1 MADTRRREA
10 IIVSWLE
17 EISADARAV
26 FLVGD
31 VFDFWFE
38 YKWTVPK
45 GYVRLLGTLAQMCDQ
60 GIEIHFLKGN
70 HDMWVYE
77 YFQEEIGMIVHDSSY
92 EFEDGEK
99 HFFLD
104 HGDGLGKG
112 ERKYKMVRSTLR
124 NRFLQQSYARLHPS
138 WGLRLMRKMSAKSR
152 DRHEGEEGEEVH
164 DLPIRFAEEHLLSNE
179 TDFFIM
185 GHRHQP
191 IDKLLSNQKSRYI
204 NLGDWVTQNTYAK
217 WDGQDLKLESFK
229 G

>member
-124 NRFLQQSYARLHPS
+124 NRFLQQSYARLH
-138 WGLRLMRKMSAKSR
+138 
-152 DRHEGEEGEEVH
+152 EVH